1 MLLTF
6 ATGFGLGGGLIIAI
20 GAQNAFVLGQGL
32 RRNHPMMV
40 ALVCALCDAILI
52 AAGVAGL
59 GTLIAAYPLLTKIAA
74 WGGGAFLIWYGFG
87 ALKRLFATETLS
99 EEAISKTG
107 RKAVLGATLAVTLLN
122 PHVYLDTVV
131 MLGGIGGQY
140 PADARLSFAV
150 GAMTASFVWFF
161 AIALGAAWLAPY
173 AARPITWKIVD
184 AVTCCVMWLVAY
196 SLLAPEISLLLSA
209 G

>member
-32 RRNHPMMV
+32 RRNHPVMV
-40 ALVCALCDAILI
+40 AFVCALCDAILI

-59 GTLIAAYPLLTKIAA
+59 GTLVATYPILTKIAA
-74 WGGGAFLIWYGFG
+74 WGGTAFLIWYGFA
-87 ALKRLFATETLS
+87 ALRRLFETETLS
-99 EEAISKTG
+99 ESDVRQAG
-107 RKAVLGATLAVTLLN
+107 WKAVLTTTLAVTLLN

-131 MLGGIGGQY
+131 MLGGIGGQF
-140 PADARLSFAV
+140 PAEERLTFAL
-150 GAMTASFVWFF
+150 GAMSASFVWFF

-173 AARPITWKIVD
+173 VARPITWKIID
-184 AVTCCVMWLVAY
+184 AVTCAVMWLVAY
-196 SLLAPEISLLLSA
+196 KLIAPEIASLIYS
-209 G
+209 